1 MGNTLPNGINEK
13 ISYFEQRLVGW
24 GGSSSL
30 LGLSAQNLT
39 DLTTLATQARANFN
53 AAQAARNT
61 AKAATVN
68 QDNSVRALVDLGAD
82 LIKTIRAKALTTNNP
97 AIYATAMIPPPATP
111 STIGAPATP
120 TNVRASLLNTG
131 GIELKWD
138 GSVANATFFS
148 VWRKNAN
155 DTTGN
160 FIQIGTTANK
170 FFNDE
175 TLPADAALSG
185 GALYAVKAQRIG
197 FESDLSEPIAVRFGT
212 VTGTTASATSDENL
226 RLAA

>member
-13 ISYFEQRLVGW
+13 IAFFEQRLVAWNGA
-24 GGSSSL
+24 SSS
-30 LGLSAQNLT
+30 LGLSAADITN
-39 DLTTLATQARANFN
+39 LTTLTTQARANFN
-53 AAQAARNT
+53 AAQGARIL
-61 AKAATVN
+61 AKSATVN

-97 AIYATAMIPPPATP
+97 ALYSTAMIPPPATP

-120 TNVRASLLNTG
+120 TNLRASLLNTG

-155 DTTGN
+155 DTTGA
-160 FIQIGTTANK
+160 FTQIGTTANK

-175 TLPADAALSG
+175 NLPADAALNG

-212 VTGTTASATSDENL
+212 NTGTNTAGDNTDNL